1 MDIIFLRDL
10 KVETVIG
17 IYDWERRVKQ
27 TLVLDLELGID
38 ARKAAQ
44 TDNIEHTLDYKNI
57 AKRVAEYVGDNQY
70 HLVETL
76 AEQVAAMLLVEFHV
90 PWLRVCVSKPG
101 AVRNARDVGV
111 MIERHAPQS

>member
-10 KVETVIG
+10 KVDAVIG

-27 TLVLDLELGID
+27 TLVLDLELAID
-38 ARKAAQ
+38 ARKPAQ
-44 TDNIEHTLDYKNI
+44 TDSIEHTLDYKHI
-57 AKRVAEYVGDNQY
+57 AKRVAEYVGSCQY

-76 AEQVAAMLLVEFHV
+76 AEHLAAMLLSEFHT
-90 PWLRVCVSKPG
+90 PWVRVRITKPG

-111 MIERHAPQS
+111 LIERHAP